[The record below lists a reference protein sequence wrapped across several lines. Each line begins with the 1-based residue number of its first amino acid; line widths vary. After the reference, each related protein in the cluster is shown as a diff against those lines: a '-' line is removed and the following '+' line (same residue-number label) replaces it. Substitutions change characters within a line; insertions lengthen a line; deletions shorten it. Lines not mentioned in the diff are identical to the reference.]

1 MNLLF
6 VSGAT
11 KSIATSLRKVCDKPF
26 NLILMSVTVPVNPE
40 TVTFDGYGVAIAASL
55 MVIRAVFSNVPVVCA
70 KAATVKTA
78 KIKIK
83 LLKKDKTFIV
93 PPRKIKNQKVL

>member
-1 MNLLF
+1 L
-6 VSGAT
+6 A
-11 KSIATSLRKVCDKPF
+11 I
-26 NLILMSVTVPVNPE
+26 VPGNPE
-40 TVTFDGYGVAIAASL
+40 TVIVEGYGVAGAPASVPVLSL
-55 MVIRAVFSNVPVVCA
+55 MVIGVGLLKVVVVCA

-93 PPRKIKNQKVL
+93 PPRKIKN